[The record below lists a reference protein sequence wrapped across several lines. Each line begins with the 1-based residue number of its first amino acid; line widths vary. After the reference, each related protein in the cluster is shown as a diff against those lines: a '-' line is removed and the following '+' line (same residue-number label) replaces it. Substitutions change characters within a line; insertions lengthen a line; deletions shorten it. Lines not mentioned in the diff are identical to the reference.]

1 MNCLLEIHIINNSV
15 DIVAMRNSAVAAA
28 YQPPTKFSDDG
39 DYDTGGFLTMMLGG
53 PVRTPGGF
61 FAGPPTGGQSSATMA
76 PSMPA
81 AADFDGGFLAGGLD
95 GSLYAPSA
103 VPRHSPLA
111 ELAPAALGTTATT
124 SWPWALCAAAAAG
137 CDGGSPRVPSA
148 GCRSFPKLGG
158 APAALGTAA
167 TTTSEPWALSAAAAT
182 SYGDGS
188 PCAGARRATV
198 CA

>member
-95 GSLYAPSA
+95 GSLYVPSA
-103 VPRHSPLA
+103 VPRH
-111 ELAPAALGTTATT
+111 
-124 SWPWALCAAAAAG
+124 
-137 CDGGSPRVPSA
+137 
-148 GCRSFPKLGG
+148 
-158 APAALGTAA
+158 
-167 TTTSEPWALSAAAAT
+167 
-182 SYGDGS
+182 
-188 PCAGARRATV
+188 
-198 CA
+198 